1 MEIVIIGKEKR
12 MDIFDNLLEEA
23 HSSIDYVEEY
33 VDKRFLLA
41 LTSPSAKSD
50 LIDVEFYLSDVYE
63 PFGARKG
70 GNIPEHSEFIQC
82 FENIRE
88 DINCIEDI
96 GVKEIEKEYENKE
109 FSSNNPIKV
118 LTKQLESIIKI
129 KENLTAGHDIY

>member
-1 MEIVIIGKEKR
+1 METVIMGKEKR

-23 HSSIDYVEEY
+23 HASIDYAEEY

-50 LIDVEFYLSDVYE
+50 LADIEFHLSDVYE
-63 PFGARKG
+63 PFGTRRS
-70 GNIPEHSEFIQC
+70 NTIPEHSEFIQC

-88 DINCIEDI
+88 DINCIEDV
-96 GVKEIEKEYENKE
+96 GVKEIENEYKNKE

-118 LTKQLESIIKI
+118 LTRQLESIIKI